1 MPRTISGIPFQL
13 PDVGLREISGRL
25 YLDEDFLVFDVEDA
39 LAGEFDKEVHV
50 IKVDPGAL
58 GDIRLERGI
67 VRDRLFIRPRKSD
80 LLRAMPGQYGVE
92 LPLRIWRKHR
102 QTVLQ
107 LMDEIGRRA
116 REDVA

>member
-13 PDVGLREISGRL
+13 PDVGLREVSGRL

-50 IKVDPGAL
+50 IKVDPAAL
-58 GDIRLERGI
+58 DAIRLERGL

-80 LLRAMPGQYGVE
+80 LLTAMPGKYGVE
-92 LPLRIWRKHR
+92 LPLKIWRKHR
-102 QTVLQ
+102 QTVLE
-107 LMDEIGRRA
+107 LIEEIARRGREEA
-116 REDVA
+116 A